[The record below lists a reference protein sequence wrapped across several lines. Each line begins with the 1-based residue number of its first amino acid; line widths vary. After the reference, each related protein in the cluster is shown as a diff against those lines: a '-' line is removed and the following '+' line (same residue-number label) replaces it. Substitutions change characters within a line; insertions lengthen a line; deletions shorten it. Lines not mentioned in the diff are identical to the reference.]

1 MIKKPIVILYHADCP
16 DGFGG
21 AWAAWMKF
29 GNQAEY
35 FAVQHQAPPP
45 AGLRSKKI
53 YMIDFTYPLPIVRRL
68 IKQNKRVTS
77 IDHHETARLATKAT
91 QHSSYALNH
100 SGAALAWLYF
110 HPKKK
115 MPVLVKHVEDQD
127 LFHFYFPDTR
137 RIMSYE
143 KILPNDFKV
152 WRKFSEDLEKKSS
165 KKRILEIGAAL
176 LILENSIVD
185 KVAGQGAELVRFSG
199 HITYAVNSPSFDS
212 QLGVL
217 LYKKRPPMAIV
228 WSRRDGWLKVSLR
241 SDRSVDVSK
250 IAQKY
255 GGGGHVGS
263 AAFRLPGNAKLPW
276 KPLKI
281 VRPKW

>member
-1 MIKKPIVILYHADCP
+1 MIKKSIVVLYHADCP

-29 GNQAEY
+29 GNRAEY
-35 FAVQHQAPPP
+35 LAVRHQTPPP
-45 AGLRSKKI
+45 EGLLGKEI
-53 YMIDFTYPLPIVRRL
+53 YMIDFTYPLPIVRDL
-68 IKQNKRVTS
+68 IRRNKRVTS
-77 IDHHETARLATKAT
+77 IDHHETAKLATKAT
-91 QHSSYALNH
+91 EHSSFALNH

-115 MPVLVKHVEDQD
+115 MPVLIKYVEDQD
-127 LFHFYFPDTR
+127 LFHFYLPDTR
-137 RIMSYE
+137 RVMSYE
-143 KILPNDFKV
+143 KTLPRDFLI
-152 WRKFSEDLEKKSS
+152 WRRFSADLEKKSS
-165 KKRILEIGAAL
+165 KKRILEVGAAL
-176 LILENSIVD
+176 LQFENNIVGR
-185 KVAGQGAELVRFSG
+185 VAEQSAELVRFAG
-199 HITYAVNSPSFDS
+199 HTIYAVNSPSFDS
-212 QLGVL
+212 RLGVL

-228 WSRRDGWLKVSLR
+228 WSRREGWIKVSLR

-250 IAQKY
+250 IAKKY
-255 GGGGHVGS
+255 GGGGHIGS